1 LYGLVFTPCNFHF
14 KYKSMNASLA
24 RNINA
29 VAILGIC
36 GILLGAYYMQF
47 GKGEFP
53 CPLCLL
59 QRLAMLGVALGAM
72 MNLRFGIHPT
82 HYGISIL
89 SAVLGACIS
98 ARQIL
103 LHINTPGSGY
113 GSAVYGIHLYSWA
126 LIVFIVAIILIGLM
140 LFSDSQY
147 EDYDDFKSTKEVGWI
162 AALVFFVVV
171 LITVANVATT
181 YLECGFQQCP
191 DNPTSYIILD
201 K

>member
-1 LYGLVFTPCNFHF
+1 
-14 KYKSMNASLA
+14 MNASVA

-29 VAILGIC
+29 IAILGIC

-47 GKGEFP
+47 VKGEFP

-113 GSAVYGIHLYSWA
+113 GSAVYGMHLYSWA
-126 LIVFIVAIILIGLM
+126 LIVFIVAVVLIGLM
-140 LFSDSQY
+140 LFSENQY
-147 EDYDDFKSTKEVGWI
+147 EDYDDYKPAKAVGWF
-162 AALVFFVVV
+162 ATVVFFVVV
-171 LITVANVATT
+171 LITAANVATT
-181 YLECGFQQCP
+181 YLECGLRQCP
-191 DNPTSYIILD
+191 ENPTSFEILR